1 MKRHMKRFAYIASV
15 LAVLTLVAGPAAAQ
29 ITGIGGG
36 PRYPYSSNPVDRAY
50 QDAQKPLPRL
60 PAAPP
65 PETRWV
71 PEQRVV
77 DPGTRREVVIPAH
90 EERRITDTQVNVP
103 TLPAYGPGGPT
114 HIPGGD
120 RPPAELRS
128 TP

>member
-1 MKRHMKRFAYIASV
+1 MIVVM
-15 LAVLTLVAGPAAAQ
+15 LVAGALAVASPAWAQ
-29 ITGIGGG
+29 IGGGAG
-36 PRYPYSSNPVDRAY
+36 PRYPYQSNPVDRVY
-50 QDAQKPLPRL
+50 RDVQKPLPRL

-65 PETRWV
+65 PATRWV
-71 PEQRVV
+71 PEQRVM

-103 TLPAYGPGGPT
+103 PLTGYGPGGPV

-120 RPPAELRS
+120 RPPAELRQ